1 MITLWISASLLA
13 LTGWQG
19 YRLGKEYG
27 WWGRSATASKK
38 GEVDEMP
45 SLENTKSTE
54 NGLGRSRTNFGKL
67 LGGFTPASQQAIVT
81 NDSSIDEE
89 TEGPIIEPATT
100 LMPKDGPTDEIEYP
114 AETDQIPETCS
125 WMDEESISL
134 VDFDNDEEPKSE
146 QPFVPLNEYIKRVHT
161 VQRKMT
167 QLNKRRNADT
177 SFVKQELGLL
187 IDTYQLENDQALD
200 WLFQQHEQTSK
211 PDYGSLFDRIESLI
225 A

>member
-27 WWGRSATASKK
+27 WWRQSPTASKK
-38 GEVDEMP
+38 REVGDMP
-45 SLENTKSTE
+45 SPENTMSAE

-67 LGGFTPASQQAIVT
+67 LGGFTLTSQQAFET
-81 NDSSIDEE
+81 DDSSIDEE
-89 TEGPIIEPATT
+89 TERPIIEPATT
-100 LMPKDGPTDEIEYP
+100 LMPKDGPINETEYP
-114 AETDQIPETCS
+114 AETDQIPETCN
-125 WMDEESISL
+125 WMDEEAILL
-134 VDFDNDEEPKSE
+134 VDVEGTEETERE
-146 QPFVPLNEYIKRVHT
+146 QAFVPMNEYVNRVHT

-177 SFVKQELGLL
+177 SFVKQELGIL

-211 PDYGSLFDRIESLI
+211 TDYGSIFDRIESLTT
-225 A
+225 

>member
-27 WWGRSATASKK
+27 WWGRSVTASKK
-38 GEVDEMP
+38 GEVVEMP
-45 SLENTKSTE
+45 SLENTISTE

-67 LGGFTPASQQAIVT
+67 LSGFAPTSQQAFET
-81 NDSSIDEE
+81 DDSNIDDEP
-89 TEGPIIEPATT
+89 EGPIIEPATT
-100 LMPKDGPTDEIEYP
+100 LLPKDGPINETEYP

-134 VDFDNDEEPKSE
+134 VDFDNDEEPESDKS
-146 QPFVPLNEYIKRVHT
+146 FVPLNEYVKRVHT

-211 PDYGSLFDRIESLI
+211 TDYGSIFDRIESLTN
-225 A
+225 

>member
-27 WWGRSATASKK
+27 WWGRSTTLSKK
-38 GEVDEMP
+38 GEVAEIP
-45 SLENTKSTE
+45 SSENTISAE

-67 LGGFTPASQQAIVT
+67 LGGFTTTNQQALET
-81 NDSSIDEE
+81 DDSSIDEE

-100 LMPKDGPTDEIEYP
+100 LMPKDGPMNETEYP

-134 VDFDNDEEPKSE
+134 VDFENDDESKSE
-146 QPFVPLNEYIKRVHT
+146 QPLVPLNEYVKRVHT

-200 WLFQQHEQTSK
+200 WLFKQHEQTSK

>member
-27 WWGRSATASKK
+27 WWGRSATTSKK
-38 GEVDEMP
+38 GEVVEMP
-45 SLENTKSTE
+45 SSENTISAE
-54 NGLGRSRTNFGKL
+54 NGMGRSRTNFGKL
-67 LGGFTPASQQAIVT
+67 LGGFTPTSQQT
-81 NDSSIDEE
+81 FETDDSCIDDE
-89 TEGPIIEPATT
+89 TERTIIEPATT
-100 LMPKDGPTDEIEYP
+100 LMPKEGPIDEIEYP

-134 VDFDNDEEPKSE
+134 VDFENDEEPKSE
-146 QPFVPLNEYIKRVHT
+146 QPFVPLNEYVKRVHT

-187 IDTYQLENDQALD
+187 INTYQLENDQTLD

-211 PDYGSLFDRIESLI
+211 TDYGSIFDRIESLTT
-225 A
+225 